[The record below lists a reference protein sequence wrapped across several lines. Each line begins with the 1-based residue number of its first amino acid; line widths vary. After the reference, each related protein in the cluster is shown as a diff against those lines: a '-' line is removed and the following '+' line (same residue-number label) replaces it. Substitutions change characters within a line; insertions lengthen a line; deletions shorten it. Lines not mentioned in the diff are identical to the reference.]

1 LQTCLLLP
9 IFTDKRKQMKQ
20 KTTTLY
26 RPVNQKE
33 LDLIAQMDWSGF
45 PPRLPEQPIF
55 YPVLNLEYARRI
67 TVEWNLPAYGKSY
80 ITHFEV
86 DTNYLQK
93 FEPQNV
99 GGEGIDE
106 LWIPAE
112 ELAEFNHHIVGK
124 IEIIEIHG

>member
-1 LQTCLLLP
+1 MQTCLLLVN
-9 IFTDKRKQMKQ
+9 FTDKRKQMKQ

-33 LDLIAQMDWSGF
+33 LDLIAQMDWIGF

-80 ITHFEV
+80 VTRFEV

-112 ELAEFNHHIVGK
+112 ELAEFNRHIVGK
-124 IEIIEIHG
+124 IEIIEIHE